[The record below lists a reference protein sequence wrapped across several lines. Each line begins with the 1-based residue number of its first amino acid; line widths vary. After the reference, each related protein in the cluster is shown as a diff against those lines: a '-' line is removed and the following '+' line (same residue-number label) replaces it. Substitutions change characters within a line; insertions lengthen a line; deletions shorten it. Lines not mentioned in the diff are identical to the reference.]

1 MTKKEIAQKIYT
13 LERNNPMGVYY
24 GHFSKIELLS
34 ELGEAEKRAT
44 TEYFTAKLK
53 CENGVTV
60 VGKGKTMEQAI
71 FSAKHTAKKTGLLV
85 RSIWIK
91 KGREIE
97 WRKI

>member
-1 MTKKEIAQKIYT
+1 MTKHEISLKIYE
-13 LERNNPMGVYY
+13 LEHNNPMAIYY
-24 GHFSKIELLS
+24 GHFSKNDLLLEL
-34 ELGEAEKRAT
+34 EDAKKRAT

-71 FSAKHTAKKTGLLV
+71 FNAKHTAKKTGLLV

-97 WRKI
+97 WKKI